1 MMHEALLARLAEC
14 VGQSHVL
21 TNADDQSPYMTDW
34 RGRYHG
40 TAHAVVRPAGTMQVA
55 EVVRLCHELGVGV
68 VPQGGNTGLCGGA
81 TPREGDDV
89 IVLALD
95 RLKAIRAI
103 DPVDNTML
111 VEAGCTLAQIQAA
124 AEGVNRL
131 FPLSLASEGSCQ
143 IGGNIAT
150 NAGGVHVVRYGNTR
164 QQVLGLELVL
174 PDGTVWNG
182 LRSLLK
188 DNTGYDLKQ
197 LFIGAEGT
205 LGVITAAT
213 LRLMP
218 RPKQRA
224 VAWLAVADPAAALS
238 LLASARDRLG
248 ERVSAF
254 ELISQNALDVVLR
267 FIPGARLPLAQNP
280 PWSVL
285 LEVSDVAADTR
296 LDEAL
301 EALAADAFE
310 ADWVSDAAIA
320 ASGAQCEALWALREN
335 ISEAQRIEGLSIKH
349 DVSLPISAIPAFLDA
364 AEQALAADF
373 PTARIVAFGHM
384 GDGNLHY
391 NLSSVD
397 AAQNAALIAQTEAVN
412 RCVHDIVAG
421 FDGSISAEHGIGQL
435 KREEMVRYKSS
446 VELALMRRIKD
457 AIDPR
462 GLMNPG
468 KVLPDSTDF

>member
-1 MMHEALLARLAEC
+1 MTHDALPGQLADI
-14 VGQSHVL
+14 VGQSYVL
-21 TNADDQSPYMTDW
+21 TRSDDQAPYLTDW

-40 TAHAVVRPAGTMQVA
+40 SAHAVVRPADVSQVSG
-55 EVVRLCHELGVGV
+55 VMRLCHELGVGV

-81 TPREGDDV
+81 TPREGDNV

-95 RLKAIRAI
+95 RLKAVRAI

-111 VEAGCTLAQIQAA
+111 VEAGCTLAQIQQA
-124 AEGVNRL
+124 AEGVDRL

-164 QQVLGLELVL
+164 QQVLGLEVVL
-174 PDGTVWNG
+174 PDGTIWNG

-224 VAWLAVADPAAALS
+224 VAWLAVSDPAAALA
-238 LLASARDRLG
+238 LLAAARDRLG

-254 ELISQNALDVVLR
+254 ELISRNALDVVLR
-267 FIPGARLPLAQNP
+267 HIPGARLPLAENP
-280 PWSVL
+280 QWSVL
-285 LEVSDVAADTR
+285 LEVSDVAADSR
-296 LDEAL
+296 LDVSL
-301 EALAADAFE
+301 ETLAADAFE
-310 ADWVSDAAIA
+310 AGWVSDAAIA
-320 ASGAQCEALWALREN
+320 ASGAQCDALWALREN

-349 DVSLPISAIPAFLDA
+349 DVSLPVSTIPAFLDA
-364 AEQALAADF
+364 AEQALAAGF
-373 PTARIVAFGHM
+373 PLARLVVFGHM

-391 NLSSVD
+391 NISSID
-397 AAQNAALIAQTEAVN
+397 ADQNAALIAQSDAVN
-412 RCVHDIVAG
+412 RCVHDIVAR

-435 KREEMVRYKSS
+435 KRDEIVRYKSA
-446 VELALMRRIKD
+446 VELGLMRRIKD

-468 KVLPDSTDF
+468 KVLPDSPEF

>member
-1 MMHEALLARLAEC
+1 
-14 VGQSHVL
+14 
-21 TNADDQSPYMTDW
+21 
-34 RGRYHG
+34 
-40 TAHAVVRPAGTMQVA
+40 
-55 EVVRLCHELGVGV
+55 
-68 VPQGGNTGLCGGA
+68 
-81 TPREGDDV
+81 
-89 IVLALD
+89 
-95 RLKAIRAI
+95 
-103 DPVDNTML
+103 
-111 VEAGCTLAQIQAA
+111 
-124 AEGVNRL
+124 
-131 FPLSLASEGSCQ
+131 
-143 IGGNIAT
+143 
-150 NAGGVHVVRYGNTR
+150 
-164 QQVLGLELVL
+164 
-174 PDGTVWNG
+174 
-182 LRSLLK
+182 
-188 DNTGYDLKQ
+188 
-197 LFIGAEGT
+197 
-205 LGVITAAT
+205 
-213 LRLMP
+213 
-218 RPKQRA
+218 
-224 VAWLAVADPAAALS
+224 
-238 LLASARDRLG
+238 
-248 ERVSAF
+248 
-254 ELISQNALDVVLR
+254 
-267 FIPGARLPLAQNP
+267 
-280 PWSVL
+280 L

>member
-1 MMHEALLARLAEC
+1 MHEALLARLAEC

-55 EVVRLCHELGVGV
+55 KVVRLCHELGVGV

-124 AEGVNRL
+124 AEGVDRL

-174 PDGTVWNG
+174 PDGTIWNG

-224 VAWLAVADPAAALS
+224 VAWLAVTDPKAALS
-238 LLASARDRLG
+238 LLSAARDRLG

-267 FIPGARLPLAQNP
+267 HIPGARLPLAQSP
-280 PWSVL
+280 PWSAL
-285 LEVSDVAADTR
+285 LEVSDVAADTK

-301 EALAADAFE
+301 ESLAADAFE
-310 ADWVSDAAIA
+310 AGWVSDAAIA

-349 DVSLPISAIPAFLDA
+349 DVSLPVSAIPAFLDA

-373 PTARIVAFGHM
+373 PSARIVAFGHM

-435 KREEMVRYKSS
+435 KREEMARYKSS

-468 KVLPDSTDF
+468 KVLPDSPDF

>member
-1 MMHEALLARLAEC
+1 MHEALLGRLVVC
-14 VGQSHVL
+14 VGESYVL
-21 TNADDQSPYMTDW
+21 TSPDDQAPYMTDW

-40 TAHAVVRPAGTMQVA
+40 SAYAVVRPSDVAQVSS
-55 EVVRLCHELGVGV
+55 VMRLCHELGVGV

-81 TPREGDDV
+81 TPREDDAV

-95 RLKAIRAI
+95 RLKAVRAI

-111 VEAGCTLAQIQAA
+111 VEAGCTLAQIQLA
-124 AEGVNRL
+124 AEGADRL

-164 QQVLGLELVL
+164 QQVLGLEVVL

-197 LFIGAEGT
+197 LFIGSEGT

-213 LRLMP
+213 LRLMA

-224 VAWLAVADPAAALS
+224 VAWLAVTDPQAALA
-238 LLASARDRLG
+238 LLGAARDRLG

-267 FIPGARLPLAQNP
+267 HIPGARLPLAKNP

-296 LDEAL
+296 LDESL

-310 ADWVSDAAIA
+310 SGQVSDAAIA
-320 ASGAQCEALWALREN
+320 ASVAQCEALWALREN

-349 DVSLPISAIPAFLDA
+349 DVSLPVSAIPAFLESAERALDA
-364 AEQALAADF
+364 DYPA
-373 PTARIVAFGHM
+373 ARIVAFGHM

-391 NLSSVD
+391 NISSVD

-435 KREEMVRYKSS
+435 KREEMVRYKST
-446 VELALMRRIKD
+446 VELALMRRIKE

-468 KVLPDSTDF
+468 KVLPDL

>member
-1 MMHEALLARLAEC
+1 MMHEALLGRLVVC
-14 VGQSHVL
+14 VGESYVL
-21 TNADDQSPYMTDW
+21 TSPDDQAPYMTDW

-40 TAHAVVRPAGTMQVA
+40 SAYAVVRPSDVAQVSS
-55 EVVRLCHELGVGV
+55 VMRLCHELGVGV

-81 TPREGDDV
+81 TPREDDAV

-95 RLKAIRAI
+95 RLKAVRAI

-111 VEAGCTLAQIQAA
+111 VEAGCTLAQIQLA
-124 AEGVNRL
+124 AEGADRL

-164 QQVLGLELVL
+164 QQVLGLEVVL

-197 LFIGAEGT
+197 LFIGSEGT

-213 LRLMP
+213 LRLMA

-224 VAWLAVADPAAALS
+224 VAWLAVTDPQAALA
-238 LLASARDRLG
+238 LLGAARDRLG

-267 FIPGARLPLAQNP
+267 HIPGARLPLAQNP

-310 ADWVSDAAIA
+310 SGLVSDAAIA
-320 ASGAQCEALWALREN
+320 ASVAQCEALWALREN

-349 DVSLPISAIPAFLDA
+349 DVSLPVSVIAAFLES
-364 AEQALAADF
+364 AERALAADY
-373 PTARIVAFGHM
+373 PAARIVAFGHM

-391 NLSSVD
+391 NISSVD
-397 AAQNAALIAQTEAVN
+397 ATQNAALIAQTEAVN

-435 KREEMVRYKSS
+435 KREELVRYKST
-446 VELALMRRIKD
+446 VELALMRRIKE

-468 KVLPDSTDF
+468 KVLPDS

>member
-1 MMHEALLARLAEC
+1 MMHEALLGRLVVC
-14 VGQSHVL
+14 VGESYVL
-21 TNADDQSPYMTDW
+21 TSPDDQAPYMTDW

-40 TAHAVVRPAGTMQVA
+40 SAYAVVRPSDVAQVSS
-55 EVVRLCHELGVGV
+55 VMRLCHELGVGV

-81 TPREGDDV
+81 TPREDDAV

-95 RLKAIRAI
+95 RLKAVRAI

-111 VEAGCTLAQIQAA
+111 VEAGCTLAQIQLA
-124 AEGVNRL
+124 AEGADRL

-164 QQVLGLELVL
+164 QQVLGLEVVL

-197 LFIGAEGT
+197 LFIGSEGT

-213 LRLMP
+213 LRLMA

-224 VAWLAVADPAAALS
+224 VAWLAVTDPQAALA
-238 LLASARDRLG
+238 LLGAARDRLG

-267 FIPGARLPLAQNP
+267 HIPGARLPLAKNP

-296 LDEAL
+296 LDESL

-310 ADWVSDAAIA
+310 SGQVSDAAIA
-320 ASGAQCEALWALREN
+320 ASVAQCEALWALREN

-349 DVSLPISAIPAFLDA
+349 DVSLPVSAIPAFLESAERALDA
-364 AEQALAADF
+364 DYPA
-373 PTARIVAFGHM
+373 ARIVAFGHM

-391 NLSSVD
+391 NISSVD

-435 KREEMVRYKSS
+435 KREEMVRYKST
-446 VELALMRRIKD
+446 VELALMRRIKE

-468 KVLPDSTDF
+468 KVLPDL